1 MWIILLFILRVT
13 MVINLIQTY
22 TNNQSINQ
30 SIKLTLTINQSINQ
44 TYTVPSLFSR
54 IPTEYPK

>member
-1 MWIILLFILRVT
+1 MWIILPFFFSVT

-22 TNNQSINQ
+22 TNNQS
-30 SIKLTLTINQSINQ
+30 INQSINQ